1 MEAFKIEPAIYPDDV
16 TLESLREEIRELR
29 DTIAPLAQFVV
40 ELKTALEGNPM
51 LQTFLKR

>member
-1 MEAFKIEPAIYPDDV
+1 MGSVTETEPV
-16 TLESLREEIRELR
+16 TLESLQQEIRELR
-29 DTIAPLAQFVV
+29 DTIAPLAAFIV